1 MQNMEVIEIE
11 GVKIPHLDYEEFG
24 VQGVGKNHLPIV
36 NMDKYIDH
44 SMDKE
49 LHYECL
55 KGIAQTEQYYKS
67 GMFWGAIPEGE
78 GLSWT
83 TIIKN
88 IERYDPT
95 GEHIKNIKELLRKDE
110 NFKSVYRYCY
120 YAMGATIPWFFGL
133 YLRENQFFQ
142 KTQGGKYTEAMSY
155 FPLLREYL
163 ESLPFKEIGRVL
175 FFCTYPGAGVTVHRD
190 AHMTDHKDHNINLFF
205 EGGSRPSY
213 VWDEKKNEKIYL
225 DTDARSYFFNNRD
238 YHGVDPEPT
247 FRYTLRVDGT
257 FNDEVCEDLGLEN
270 GYTWCENYNK
280 NS

>member
-1 MQNMEVIEIE
+1 MQEIELIEIE
-11 GVKIPHLDYEEFG
+11 GVTIPHLSYQEFG
-24 VQGVGKNHLPIV
+24 VQGVGERHLPIV

-55 KGIAQTEQYYKS
+55 KGIADCEQHYKS
-67 GMFWGAIPEGE
+67 GMFWGDIPPGE
-78 GLSWT
+78 GTSWT

-88 IERYDPT
+88 IEQYDPT
-95 GEHIKNIKELLRKDE
+95 GEHLANIKSLLRAND

-120 YAMGATIPWFFGL
+120 YALGATIPWFFGL
-133 YLRENQFFQ
+133 YLRENTFFE
-142 KTQGGKYTEAMSY
+142 KTGGGKYTEVMKH
-155 FPLLREYL
+155 FPLLKDYL

-175 FFCTYPGAGVTVHRD
+175 FFCTYPGAGVTMHRD

-205 EGGSRPSY
+205 DGGGRPSF
-213 VWDEKKNEKIYL
+213 VWDEKKKQKIYL
-225 DTDARSYFFNNRD
+225 EKDAKSYFFNNRD

-257 FNDEVCEDLGLEN
+257 FNDDICQDLGLVD
-270 GYTWCENYNK
+270 GYTWRNSYNGE
-280 NS
+280 